1 MWRFTDS
8 IPRQMNVR
16 RFAWLLVIVGTRL
29 LLADDAGELYTCTF
43 LAHTPAGTLSGTCT
57 TQSLPDADSVS
68 RWRMT
73 LTFDPASAE
82 RALQLKPD
90 LFFDMVRSQC
100 LADGSFTTVLPLWGD
115 IVLTP
120 NDSDYLASNMACAP
134 VAQTVPSRIT
144 FAKMAG
150 LPLTFAFLLDE
161 RRADFNPALGFPT
174 FEWLTHYLESFRR
187 LSGNS
192 SAAEQQLQRLWSKP
206 RSPG

>member
-1 MWRFTDS
+1 MYKAAL
-8 IPRQMNVR
+8 IL
-16 RFAWLLVIVGTRL
+16 ALGAHL

-57 TQSLPDADSVS
+57 TQSLPDPDSVS

-73 LTFDPASAE
+73 LTFDPASAA

-100 LADGSFTTVLPLWGD
+100 LADGSFTTVMPLWGD

-120 NDSDYLASNMACAP
+120 NDPDYLAGNMACAP
-134 VAQTVPSRIT
+134 IAQTVPSRIT
-144 FAKMAG
+144 FAKTAE

-161 RRADFNPALGFPT
+161 RRADFNPVPGFPT
-174 FEWLTHYLESFRR
+174 LEWLIQYLESFHR

-192 SAAEQQLQRLWSKP
+192 PAAEQQLHRFWSKP
-206 RSPG
+206 